1 MKVRRVVEM
10 LYQTYDPEQEIMA
23 VWWGSE
29 AFETKAGAWERA
41 VQLFDEQQNIPTD
54 MTYFVRDLVT
64 DAEAELEQEEAQR
77 LHAEL
82 AMDSFLERV
91 REGEANV

>member
-29 AFETKAGAWERA
+29 AFETTAGAWVKA
-41 VQLFDEQQNIPTD
+41 VETFDGEYTPQD
-54 MTYFVRDLVT
+54 MQDYIKGLVL
-64 DAEAELEQEEAQR
+64 DAEAELEQEEAER

-82 AMDSFLERV
+82 AMDNFLERV

>member
-1 MKVRRVVEM
+1 MKVRRIVEL
-10 LYQTYDPEQEIMA
+10 LYQTYNPEQEIMA

-29 AFETKAGAWERA
+29 NFETTKGAWDKA
-41 VQLFDEQQNIPTD
+41 VKTFDGEYTPKD
-54 MTYFVRDLVT
+54 MQDYIQGLLI
-64 DAEAELEQEEAQR
+64 DAEAELEQEENER

-82 AMDSFLERV
+82 AIDSYLERV